1 MMIPIAIAIFI
12 DIAVAGSLYFDP
24 SNFQFSARTGV
35 LFIGLHIA
43 MGFYFTLDFFERKH
57 NVSYDIKL
65 KWRK

>member
-1 MMIPIAIAIFI
+1 MIPIAIAIFI
-12 DIAVAGSLYFDP
+12 DIAVAASLYFDP

-35 LFIGLHIA
+35 LFIGLHFT
-43 MGFYFTLDFFERKH
+43 MGLYLTLDFYERKH